1 MTIDD
6 YTLIADLFG
15 KRRSEKRPSSSNT
28 STIMGVATSNSA
40 SGSVMVRINGDLT
53 GGENGEFAIP
63 TDVHIVEGDVVSIS
77 LVGGTAKAPRVVG
90 TVGGGDRTFEYAYS
104 AEQAANLAQSA
115 ASSAVSDAAEAKS
128 AAQSAVSD
136 ASDAKSA
143 AQSAVSD
150 AAEAKGAAQSAVSDA
165 AEAKSAA
172 QSAVADAAEA
182 KGAAQSAQSAAS
194 AANTA
199 ANSAL
204 TQLSIVE
211 DVAGT
216 LDWISKHGTY
226 TATSDT
232 TVQEGTVYFER
243 QGNDY
248 TPVIEP
254 TGNPHS
260 QGWYVLDVTDSQSDF
275 IMAHLA
281 VTSRGLWVLPSG
293 VGSSTTPATGE
304 SQADSDARQASNY
317 KVLLASDGMYLYDG
331 SGNQVVKY
339 GSSIQFA
346 SDRGFSIGDTSGTS
360 YIAFVPGH
368 GVVIGG
374 GVTLGSNKTL
384 SQLLAAYD
392 TAALSVVIE
401 SSAGTG
407 FRNQSGSTTLT
418 ARVYQY
424 GDNELDSS
432 GTSFAYKWYKN
443 GTAVSGG
450 TSKTLTVNAPS
461 TTDTY
466 KCEVTI

>member
-1 MTIDD
+1 MTIDE

-15 KRRSEKRPSSSNT
+15 KRRSEKRPSSSHT
-28 STIMGVATSNSA
+28 STIMGVATSNSEN
-40 SGSVMVRINGDLT
+40 GSVRVRINGDLT
-53 GGENGEFAIP
+53 GGEDGELVIP
-63 TDVHIVEGDVVSIS
+63 TDAHIVAGDVVSIS
-77 LVGGTAKAPRVVG
+77 LVGGTAKAPRVIG

-104 AEQAANLAQSA
+104 AEQAANAAQASATAAGSA
-115 ASSAVSDAAEAKS
+115 ASQAR
-128 AAQSAVSD
+128 QS
-136 ASDAKSA
+136 
-143 AQSAVSD
+143 
-150 AAEAKGAAQSAVSDA
+150 
-165 AEAKSAA
+165 
-172 QSAVADAAEA
+172 
-182 KGAAQSAQSAAS
+182 AS

-254 TGNPHS
+254 TGNPSS

-368 GVVIGG
+368 GGVIGG

-432 GTSFAYKWYKN
+432 GTSFTYKWYKN